1 MKNQMWRFKI
11 SQSLEDKILF
21 FFLSLVQTL
30 RLFRVCISS
39 FLLSLHS
46 IFRELQQRSARYL
59 KSTAHTSVFLL
70 LR

>member
-11 SQSLEDKILF
+11 LQSLEDKIL

-30 RLFRVCISS
+30 RLFRVRITS

-46 IFRELQQRSARYL
+46 TIFKELQQRSAQYL

-70 LR
+70 W